1 MHREWDDERITAF
14 GMLLEAYAAVV
25 GNVSRDLDATSD
37 LALSS
42 LGILLRLARSPDRRL
57 RMTELAAQAALS
69 TSGLTRLVDR
79 LEEVGYLRR
88 EACASDRR
96 SSLAV
101 LTDQGAEV
109 LVKAVP
115 GHLDSL
121 ERNVAGPLGA
131 EGVQQLTAMLEVL
144 RDSARRGPAP
154 AAPSF
159 WTRPSTSP

>member
-1 MHREWDDERITAF
+1 MHAEWDDERITAF

-42 LGILLRLARSPDRRL
+42 FGILVRLARSPGRRL

-79 LEEVGYLRR
+79 LEEADLIRR
-88 EACASDRR
+88 EGCTSDRR

-109 LVKAVP
+109 LAKAVP
-115 GHLDSL
+115 GHLESL
-121 ERNVAGPLGA
+121 DRNLAVPLGPDGLRQLITTL
-131 EGVQQLTAMLEVL
+131 EGL
-144 RDSARRGPAP
+144 RDHARNAP
-154 AAPSF
+154 
-159 WTRPSTSP
+159 RPSAPCF